1 MFLYINLFIVVLLLI
16 ILSISDIRKRIISNN
31 IVLLLLVAI
40 LPLAYML
47 HQQIFIM
54 PALITLI
61 VGFLLFVLNIIG
73 AGDIKLLTVLMLAT
87 PMEQAFSLLFFTAL
101 SGLVL
106 IIIGWL
112 FFHQSIRRNG
122 LPYGVAISSGF
133 LINLLLFQII

>member
-1 MFLYINLFIVVLLLI
+1 M
-16 ILSISDIRKRIISNN
+16 
-31 IVLLLLVAI
+31 LLLLVAI
-40 LPLAYML
+40 LPLAYTL

-87 PMEQAFSLLFFTAL
+87 PTEQVFSLLFFTAL

-112 FFHQSIRRNG
+112 FFRQSIRRNG

>member
-1 MFLYINLFIVVLLLI
+1 MYLNLSIIILLLI
-16 ILSISDIRKRIISNN
+16 LLSISDIKQRIISNN

-40 LPLAYML
+40 LPLAYTL

-87 PMEQAFSLLFFTAL
+87 PTEQVFSLLFFTAL

-112 FFHQSIRRNG
+112 FFRQSIRRNG